1 MGGGDLISTS
11 DRERSHL
18 VNQSVAFPPDPTA
31 VRKEG
36 QKQKRGKES
45 DHTVISKSCNRAQ
58 SSNNVSITASAV
70 SRLHRLYFINNT
82 TILLPM
88 EPAKK
93 FPSVSLDSCANI
105 SQGMGD
111 GKCKGM
117 NGGLWVWP
125 GFGRGWAGQG
135 RG

>member
-1 MGGGDLISTS
+1 
-11 DRERSHL
+11 
-18 VNQSVAFPPDPTA
+18 
-31 VRKEG
+31 
-36 QKQKRGKES
+36 
-45 DHTVISKSCNRAQ
+45 
-58 SSNNVSITASAV
+58 
-70 SRLHRLYFINNT
+70 
-82 TILLPM
+82 M

-105 SQGMGD
+105 GQRMSD

-135 RG
+135 RAGAKAQERCNVGPFTGPVHSSMHVLTTHASEVIPTRT